1 MNRNLISNNKGMVLV
16 LVVMIMAVLMLLG
29 TALMAVGISESKM
42 SSLEENHLKA
52 HYIAQSGVDIAA
64 KYIMDNPQQAVTLF
78 LNKSTAITGNLGAGT
93 FSAALSGDTTKM
105 KITSVGVLSSENA
118 RETVYLELASIAN
131 SNMLFENLVYTGS
144 ALDLDKVNCTG
155 PLQSA
160 GTITYPTKDI
170 NGNLYTSAWPVKPY
184 QAMNMAPFIIPVY
197 DNKDSLLLPNNGTA
211 TINSPA
217 EYTDI
222 TVPNGAT
229 LTLDASASD
238 GQILEIVVT
247 NLYNKGDIKIT
258 GGKVILFV
266 RQTLEIQTSGNLNNF
281 VRDTP
286 PSSPGNLAV
295 FLGDFDR
302 VGNCLHEGSCVIQ
315 AGQGI
320 GGFIYGPKA
329 EVYTDS
335 GNVTINGAIICET
348 FTANNNSIVTF
359 YKSNSDFNFSK
370 IIYILKKTLYSNS

>member
-1 MNRNLISNNKGMVLV
+1 M

-42 SSLEENHLKA
+42 SFLEENHLKA

-64 KYIMDNPQQAVTLF
+64 KYIMDNPQQAATLIS
-78 LNKSTAITGNLGAGT
+78 NHTAITGNLGAGT
-93 FSAALSGDTTKM
+93 FSAALSGNTTNM

-144 ALDLDKVNCTG
+144 PLDLDKVNCTG

-160 GTITYPTKDI
+160 GTITYPQKDI
-170 NGNLYTSAWPVKPY
+170 NGNPYTSAWPVKPY

-197 DNKDSLLLPNNGTA
+197 DNKGSLTLPNNGTA

-217 EYTDI
+217 EYADI

-229 LTLDASASD
+229 LTLDASTSA
-238 GQILEIVVT
+238 GRILEIVVT

-281 VRDTP
+281 P
-286 PSSPGNLAV
+286 PSSSPGNLAV
-295 FLGDFDR
+295 FLGDFDH
-302 VGNCLHEGSCVIQ
+302 VGNCLHEGYCVIQ

-329 EVYTDS
+329 KVYADS
-335 GNVTINGAIICET
+335 GNVTINGAIICKT

-359 YKSNSDFNFSK
+359 YKSNSDFNFSD

>member
-1 MNRNLISNNKGMVLV
+1 M

-78 LNKSTAITGNLGAGT
+78 LNKPTAITGNLGAGT
-93 FSAALSGDTTKM
+93 FSATLSGNTTNM
-105 KITSVGVLSSENA
+105 KITSVGVLSSENV

-184 QAMNMAPFIIPVY
+184 QAMNMAPFITPVY
-197 DNKDSLLLPNNGTA
+197 GNMGSLTLQNKEIQ
-211 TINSPA
+211 TIDSPA
-217 EYTDI
+217 EYTNI
-222 TVPNGAT
+222 TVENGGT
-229 LTLDASASD
+229 LILDASTSD
-238 GQILEIVVT
+238 GGILEIVVT
-247 NLYNKGDIKIT
+247 KLDNDGDIKIT

-266 RQTLEIQTSGNLNNF
+266 RQELITRTRGNLNNF
-281 VRDTP
+281 VSDTP

-295 FLGDFDR
+295 FLGDFDQ

-315 AGQGI
+315 AGQGF
-320 GGFIYGPKA
+320 GGFIYGPQA
-329 EVYTDS
+329 VVYADS
-335 GNVTINGAIICET
+335 GNVTINGAIICKT

-359 YKSNSDFNFSK
+359 YKSDSDFDFSK